1 MGAQCGGTGIDE
13 VAETGTVISAR
24 LLELADEIVAGKT
37 TTDGAIAGRL

>member
-1 MGAQCGGTGIDE
+1 

-37 TTDGAIAGRL
+37 TTDGAIAEARELIDSRPRRL